1 MQVQYH
7 LSLAHSLAVWEF
19 RKAKE
24 EGYVREDA
32 KIGLINCFAPP
43 YTRED
48 PTPEDLEAL
57 RDGGWDQQPVVAGSG
72 GRRTSARGRSF
83 YWKKKVW
90 LRKEGRE
97 MKRY

>member
-57 RDGGWDQQPVVAGSG
+57 RMEDGINNRWWLDLG

-83 YWKKKVW
+83 YIGRKRSGSGKKA
-90 LRKEGRE
+90 GR
-97 MKRY
+97 